1 MHTDRARVMTGR
13 WRKTRVFIILG
24 IVEATK
30 SNDFSS
36 SSHTTPRAS
45 TTMATAD
52 VPSTHHT
59 RTVAVLLG
67 SAGGVSGAGSGARP
81 SADATALVKWSLARG
96 ILNPHTDRLVAV
108 HCVELSPLVTSC
120 ARVVTEPVTENTH
133 PEWMPLS
140 LVSAFKEFTANEG
153 GKGASALRLET
164 SLPQKEALVKFLS
177 GDLFGNVTG
186 TFQNSPSNDW
196 NLTGAPPPGA
206 VDLVLVGTRDNL
218 GTGDAIKRFV
228 LGSVSRFVL
237 ESNPVP
243 VCVVRQ
249 RDARKAQGFG
259 NDHSF
264 VKRGKNSVTSLQ
276 SPHHTRASSFPG
288 NWHLGVDEKE
298 DDDDGEDTKDTSFVP
313 DLSNLSLQSDTA
325 TIRSDPFALPR
336 TTQLAHPKVTGNVV
350 CVSHD
355 GGPDGVALV
364 RWALRNIVRPDD
376 RAIIIA
382 HVTSSES
389 LSDEFSGPSSIV
401 SQLLQLS
408 DDDVT
413 HAFAKFR
420 NLEPTPATTPASSV
434 VVVGTGDSTA
444 NTLGPFLP
452 PGSSD
457 AISNKWGL
465 GALLK
470 ISEERG
476 ADLLI
481 VGSRGK
487 ERKTTLRRKDTPHV
501 SALDIPPLDETQNV
515 APLLRSNVSSSSIA
529 SNVSSASD
537 VVGEVGG
544 QRGGKR
550 RGAGGAART
559 CARLA
564 PCAVLAVPSHAMDAF
579 RPE

>member
-1 MHTDRARVMTGR
+1 
-13 WRKTRVFIILG
+13 
-24 IVEATK
+24 
-30 SNDFSS
+30 
-36 SSHTTPRAS
+36 
-45 TTMATAD
+45 
-52 VPSTHHT
+52 
-59 RTVAVLLG
+59 
-67 SAGGVSGAGSGARP
+67 
-81 SADATALVKWSLARG
+81 
-96 ILNPHTDRLVAV
+96 
-108 HCVELSPLVTSC
+108 
-120 ARVVTEPVTENTH
+120 
-133 PEWMPLS
+133 
-140 LVSAFKEFTANEG
+140 
-153 GKGASALRLET
+153 
-164 SLPQKEALVKFLS
+164 
-177 GDLFGNVTG
+177 
-186 TFQNSPSNDW
+186 
-196 NLTGAPPPGA
+196 
-206 VDLVLVGTRDNL
+206 
-218 GTGDAIKRFV
+218 
-228 LGSVSRFVL
+228 
-237 ESNPVP
+237 
-243 VCVVRQ
+243 
-249 RDARKAQGFG
+249 
-259 NDHSF
+259 
-264 VKRGKNSVTSLQ
+264 
-276 SPHHTRASSFPG
+276 
-288 NWHLGVDEKE
+288 
-298 DDDDGEDTKDTSFVP
+298 
-313 DLSNLSLQSDTA
+313 
-325 TIRSDPFALPR
+325 
-336 TTQLAHPKVTGNVV
+336 
-350 CVSHD
+350 
-355 GGPDGVALV
+355 VALV

-470 ISEERG
+470 ISEERD

-544 QRGGKR
+544 QRDGKR

-564 PCAVLAVPSHAMDAF
+564 PCAVLAVPTHAMDAF